1 MKAISQVSHSKI
13 VMIWFLLL
21 VAPLIVN
28 IPPTTAEANRHS
40 EIMLTINPTNPIR
53 PDLTPNEFTFETV
66 YLNTIYFSNSQDTDF
81 TLNIPEQRLGDVY
94 GNESIRNVTMYDNL
108 NHTFEVIENGSGYF
122 SLPETIILPAH
133 FEYKSHL
140 SYASDHDIYFDA
152 NSSEYI
158 LNSNITPA
166 PDTFI
171 VRFPSDF
178 TILGTIPAMAQENTD
193 PYIIL
198 TMQPETPAI
207 SVKFLPFSHP
217 ETERSVKFTL
227 DLPTIF
233 PTEGQAMISFEQSFD
248 APTTFS
254 VWNVT
259 PFLYYTVSFPEYTT
273 NVIIDKV
280 WDGTGP
286 CKETTQPIYNPDN
299 ISMGKYYANYTGK
312 QVIIYPHFDYS
323 ENFYQYSIG
332 VRFSVPSGYKPFNMK
347 AALNV
352 SPFPYKFRSVFGF
365 DKSPVPGWSTDLTGN
380 VEMKFILPSGADISH
395 NENSNFT
402 VGVEGDRPTAV
413 FVYNAPGTMPPTQWS
428 VTYDLIPLRNYFWL
442 VVICISL
449 LIAVIAV
456 VVILVVILK
465 LRANSL
471 QSGLELLGV
480 FGVVSTLMIWNIQGF
495 LSLGGF
501 ENTLTWLFIV
511 SIILWIM
518 SMVIVVISVWK
529 THEDSEENNRE
540 TRDGHKSRPKPPEK
554 RKRRFK
560 FLAFLA

>member
-1 MKAISQVSHSKI
+1 MKVISQISHSKI

-21 VAPLIVN
+21 VAPLVVN
-28 IPPTTAEANRHS
+28 IPLTTANANRHS
-40 EIMLTINPTNPIR
+40 EIMLTINPANPIR

-66 YLNTIYFSNSQDTDF
+66 YLNTIYFSNSQNTDF
-81 TLNIPEQRLGDVY
+81 TLNIPEQRLGDIY

-133 FEYKSHL
+133 FEYRSYL
-140 SYASDHDIYFDA
+140 SYVSDHDIYFDA

-233 PTEGQAMISFEQSFD
+233 PNEGQAMISFEQSFNV
-248 APTTFS
+248 PKTFS
-254 VWNVT
+254 IWNVT
-259 PFLYYTVSFPEYTT
+259 PFLYYTVNFPEYTS
-273 NVIIDKV
+273 NVIVDKV
-280 WDGTGP
+280 WDGIGS
-286 CKETTQPIYNPDN
+286 CNEISQPTEKLDN
-299 ISMGKYYANYTGK
+299 SSMGNYYADYAGK
-312 QVIIYPHFDYS
+312 RVIIYPRYGYS
-323 ENFYQYSIG
+323 GDFYQYSIG
-332 VRFSVPSGYKPFNMK
+332 VRFATPSGYKPFNMK

-352 SPFPYKFRSVFGF
+352 PPFPYTFRSVFGF
-365 DKSPVPGWSTDLTGN
+365 DKSPAPGWSTNLTGN
-380 VEMKFILPSGADISH
+380 VEMEFILPSGADISY

-402 VGVEGDRPTAV
+402 VGVEGGRPTAV
-413 FVYNAPGTMPPTQWS
+413 FVYNAPETMLPTQWS

-442 VVICISL
+442 VVISIFL
-449 LIAVIAV
+449 LIAVIA
-456 VVILVVILK
+456 IMVILK
-465 LRANSL
+465 LPANSL

-480 FGVVSTLMIWNIQGF
+480 SGLMIWNIQDF

-501 ENTLTWLFIV
+501 ENTLTGLFIV
-511 SIILWIM
+511 SIILWFM
-518 SMVIVVISVWK
+518 SIVISAWK
-529 THEDSEENNRE
+529 THARSEENNRE
-540 TRDGHKSRPKPPEK
+540 TRDGHKIKPKPT
-554 RKRRFK
+554 RKK
-560 FLAFLA
+560 KVADSSS